1 MSVSIDDNFKEAI
14 ASFQAGRLNDAER
27 CFKQVL
33 RDQPKHVA
41 ALNLLS
47 VLLTHLKRYDEAER
61 YVKSALEVNS
71 SSEATLY
78 NYGIILKALKRP
90 IEALERF
97 NEALAI
103 NAVDADTWNNCGAV
117 LNDLKHY
124 DDAIVK
130 FGRAIELQPNYAEAF
145 SNKGKSLMLLGR
157 YDEATTAY
165 EKALTLKPDLAEAW
179 QGRAAVFDRLNR
191 REEALGAYNKALA
204 LKPDL
209 AEAWQGLGSVLYDLM
224 RYDEARA
231 AYKRALILKP
241 YLFKALNDLV
251 SLLLSE
257 GRIVEALDLAR
268 RAFATEET
276 DETKSLFASCL
287 CSPLVHPGVGD
298 LRDLLVRAMSEAWT
312 LPSNLA
318 LTATHFLVLNHAI
331 RESMARAVKAWPKLL
346 PAEELAGSSG
356 LAEFAEDRLL
366 RVLLEYTPVCEVG
379 LERFTTGLRFTL
391 LAAATAATDG
401 AVAEPVLSLYCALAR
416 QCFINNYVFAQSDV
430 EIEQTRALCDALV
443 AALASEAAIPDLS
456 LVAVA
461 SYVPLHTLPSAASLL
476 DRSWPDAVAAVLTQQ
491 VRAPIEEQRS
501 RALMPVLTAIE
512 DDVSVQVRAQY
523 EEHPYPQWVKMP
535 ITGKP
540 ETVDA
545 FIRQRFPLSAFVELG
560 KDDGVEIL
568 VAGCGTGQHPI
579 GTVQKIKAAQ
589 LLAVDL
595 SLTSLCYAQ
604 RQTRAFGLNNIY
616 YAQADIMK
624 LSSIGRTF
632 DVIEC
637 VGVLHH
643 LADPFAGWRV
653 LLSMLRPGGIMLL
666 GFYSDIAR
674 QNVVAARNFIVER
687 GYRPTAEDIRRC
699 RQELL
704 ACADDTPLRT
714 VTWFRDFFSLS
725 ECRDLLFHVQE
736 HRLTLPK
743 IAEFIAAN
751 NLQLLGFIFDFDLQV
766 RRNYMQQFPSDVAM
780 TDLAKWHQYE
790 TENPRTF
797 LAMYQFCVQKK

>member
-1 MSVSIDDNFKEAI
+1 MSVSIDGNFKEAI

-47 VLLTHLKRYDEAER
+47 VLLTHLKRYGEAER
-61 YVKSALEVNS
+61 YAKSALEVSS

-103 NAVDADTWNNCGAV
+103 NAANADTWNNCGAV
-117 LNDLKHY
+117 LNDLEHY

-130 FGRAIELQPNYAEAF
+130 FGKAIELQPNYAEAF
-145 SNKGKSLMLLGR
+145 SNKGKSWMLLGR
-157 YDEATTAY
+157 HDEATAAY
-165 EKALTLKPDLAEAW
+165 EKALALKPDLAEAW
-179 QGRAAVFDRLNR
+179 QGRAAVFHLLNR

-209 AEAWQGLGSVLYDLM
+209 AEAWQGLGSVLSDLM
-224 RYDEARA
+224 RHDEARA
-231 AYKRALILKP
+231 ACQRALILKP
-241 YLFKALNDLV
+241 HLFRALHDLV
-251 SLLLSE
+251 SLSLSE

-268 RAFATEET
+268 RAFAAEET
-276 DETKSLFASCL
+276 DETKSLLASCL

-318 LTATHFLVLNHAI
+318 FTAANFLVLNHAI
-331 RESMARAVKAWPKLL
+331 GESMARAVKAWPELL

-356 LAEFAEDRLL
+356 LAAFAEDRLL

-379 LERFTTGLRFTL
+379 LERFTTGLRFNL
-391 LAAATAATDG
+391 LAAATAATE
-401 AVAEPVLSLYCALAR
+401 VAEPVLGLYCALAR
-416 QCFINNYVFAQSDV
+416 QCFINSYVFAQSDL

-443 AALASEAAIPDLS
+443 AALASGAAIPALS

-461 SYVPLHTLPSAASLL
+461 SYVPLHTLPGAASLL

-501 RALMPVLTAIE
+501 RALMPVLTAIG
-512 DDVSVQVRAQY
+512 DGVSVQVRAQY

-535 ITGKP
+535 ITSKP

-545 FIRQRFPLSAFVELG
+545 FMRQRFPLSAFAELG

-579 GTVQKIKAAQ
+579 GTAQRFKAAQ

-595 SLTSLCYAQ
+595 SLSSLCYAQ
-604 RQTRAFGLNNIY
+604 RQTRALGLNNIY

-653 LLSMLRPGGIMLL
+653 LLSMLRPGGIMTL

-674 QNVVAARNFIVER
+674 QNVVAARNFIAEH

-704 ACADDTPLRT
+704 ACADDNPLRT
-714 VTWFRDFFSLS
+714 VTGFRDFFSLS

-736 HRLTLPK
+736 HRLTLPE

-751 NLQLLGFIFDFDLQV
+751 NLQLLGFIFDSDLQV

-797 LAMYQFCVQKK
+797 RAMYQFCVQKK